1 MKQPAGRTQ
10 ESKLIKM
17 KKVEKVLEDF
27 MNNED
32 VDKGEEDLRNSIT
45 TLDELRFI
53 IARASQLCPDEVED
67 IKECLISL

>member
-1 MKQPAGRTQ
+1 
-10 ESKLIKM
+10 M
-17 KKVEKVLEDF
+17 KKVEKALEDF

-32 VDKGEEDLRNSIT
+32 VDQGEEDLRNSIT

-53 IARASQLCPDEVED
+53 IARASQLYPEEVED